1 MICHALWG
9 QVFPQQDMAIF
20 MLSVYYLLSK
30 ESLRLLPQW
39 RSNLAV
45 SASMLGFDLARL
57 LAVFFIFRTVQHQN
71 LIHNFCRLHF
81 CRHIQVSV

>member
-45 SASMLGFDLARL
+45 SASMLVFDLARIL
-57 LAVFFIFRTVQHQN
+57 CKLAKKGVGLDSQK
-71 LIHNFCRLHF
+71 CRY
-81 CRHIQVSV
+81 VGEMN